1 METYECRYYQRLD
14 NGRVE
19 CQLCP
24 HHCRIAEGKTG
35 LCRSRR
41 NQRGVLV
48 SDVYGKPCAVAID
61 PIEKKPLYHF
71 HPGTSCLSIACTGC
85 NFRCLNCQNHD
96 ISQVFPEQVDCYD
109 LLPESVVSLCLK
121 HHQPGIAYTYTEPLT
136 YIEYITDTARLA
148 HENGIWN
155 ILVTAG
161 YVCKEPLA
169 DLLPYLDAANVDLK
183 SFSDDIYQRVSG
195 GHLSTVLETILSMR
209 DAGVWIELTN
219 LIIPGVNDDMDMI
232 RRMCQWMKENGLQP
246 FLPPIQAEGCPP
258 DPAPHV
264 TGSQAG
270 SPRGRNQECVF
281 RECVAGRDSSWCHS
295 EQHICQHEQS
305 KIVSVY
311 SRCDLPLLFIIILY
325 ASFIWIILPHD
336 FYRSHKVSII
346 GSFVF

>member
-1 METYECRYYQRLD
+1 MEPYECRYYRRLE

-35 LCRSRR
+35 VCKSRR
-41 NQRGVLV
+41 NQGGVLV
-48 SDVYGKPCAVAID
+48 SDVYGKPCALAID

-71 HPGTSCLSIACTGC
+71 HPGTTCLSIACTGC

-96 ISQVFPEQVDCYD
+96 ISQVFPEQVECYD
-109 LLPESVVSLCLK
+109 LSPEGVVSLCEK

-136 YIEYITDTARLA
+136 YIEYVMDTARLA
-148 HENGIWN
+148 HEKGIWN

-169 DLLPYLDAANVDLK
+169 DLLPYIDAANVDLK

-195 GHLSTVLETILSMR
+195 GHLSTVLETIISMR

-232 RRMCQWMKENGLQP
+232 RRMCRWMKENGLANAP
-246 FLPPIQAEGCPP
+246 LHLSRFFPRYKMENIPPTPLRTLQAAKQIAHAEGI
-258 DPAPHV
+258 
-264 TGSQAG
+264 Q
-270 SPRGRNQECVF
+270 N
-281 RECVAGRDSSWCHS
+281 
-295 EQHICQHEQS
+295 
-305 KIVSVY
+305 VY
-311 SRCDLPLLFIIILY
+311 LGN
-325 ASFIWIILPHD
+325 
-336 FYRSHKVSII
+336 V
-346 GSFVF
+346 